1 MALFLVLMFLAG
13 AALTAFGI
21 WEQKNVYA
29 DQHFTTARVIGY
41 QPCTS
46 TNLMLLAANAAAG
59 MQNPIVN
66 VTLDSGE
73 VRQLKVHTPVPYN
86 TTGKDYPELRI
97 GGEISVTYFG
107 QNPKEAFLIDHPLED
122 KPMKTSPMLIVGIV
136 LMGAVL
142 ATLGLYVL
150 ILKS

>member
-1 MALFLVLMFLAG
+1 MILFLVLMFLAG
-13 AALTAFGI
+13 AGLIAYGI

-46 TNLMLLAANAAAG
+46 TNLMFLAANAAAG

-86 TTGKDYPELRI
+86 MTGKDYPELRI

-107 QNPKEAFLIDHPLED
+107 QNPKEAFLIDHPLEER
-122 KPMKTSPMLIVGIV
+122 PVKTSTFLMLGLV
-136 LMGAVL
+136 LAGAVIV
-142 ATLGLYVL
+142 TLLLWLL
-150 ILKS
+150 ILNV

>member
-122 KPMKTSPMLIVGIV
+122 KPMKTSPVLIVGIV